1 MPKIYWQFICPQL
14 SRVVELAR
22 QILKA
27 AGILL
32 KTSRKMLSYFCLK
45 RDQRKYFCGLSMDT
59 RIARCCTNAVPTSRK
74 VCGTQILHPKYLHQL
89 PVHFIPAT
97 IYLDGIHEIHPK
109 EIEPRNTSGQNIEAQ
124 HSAAKIIRRCTYSM
138 SLLSFSHLLRTCLH
152 GNDNRHNQF

>member
-59 RIARCCTNAVPTSRK
+59 RIARCCTNAVPMPRK
-74 VCGTQILHPKYLHQL
+74 GVAHKFFTRSIYINFLFILYLQRYTL
-89 PVHFIPAT
+89 MVFMKSIQKK
-97 IYLDGIHEIHPK
+97 LNQEIHQDR
-109 EIEPRNTSGQNIEAQ
+109 ILSATFDCQN
-124 HSAAKIIRRCTYSM
+124 HS
-138 SLLSFSHLLRTCLH
+138 
-152 GNDNRHNQF
+152 